1 MIRRFIAVTAA
12 AVAVLAT
19 AACGE
24 PQTRGESES
33 SDSSAEPVTLEEV
46 QEAGTLVVGT
56 EGTYPPFTYH
66 EGGSGELTGY
76 DVDVAEAVGEK
87 LGVDV
92 QFEETQWDA
101 LLSGLKAGRFDMVAN
116 QVTLTEGRQEDY
128 TFSEPYT
135 YSNGVVVTRSDDDSI
150 SSFEDLDGTTT
161 AQSLTSNWYNTAEE
175 AGAEIEPVE
184 GWAQSVDLLEQG
196 RVDATINDRLSYL
209 NYQEDEDN
217 TNITIAVQTE
227 EQSEAAMAFPKGS
240 DSLARAVDEAL
251 DALAEDGTLTEISE
265 EHFGAD
271 YSTSEAATGA
281 GAEEGSGD

>member
-1 MIRRFIAVTAA
+1 MIRRSIAVTAA

-24 PQTRGESES
+24 PQTRGEAGDSET
-33 SDSSAEPVTLEEV
+33 SAEPVTLQEV

-76 DVDVAEAVGEK
+76 DVDVAEAVGEE

-101 LLSGLKAGRFDMVAN
+101 LLSGLKAGRFDMLAN
-116 QVTLTEGRQEDY
+116 QVTITKERQEDY

-135 YSNGVVVTRSDDDSI
+135 YSNGVIVTRSDDDSI
-150 SSFEDLDGTTT
+150 TAFEDLDGTTT
-161 AQSLTSNWYNTAEE
+161 AQSLTSNWYGMAED

-209 NYQEDEDN
+209 NYQEEENN
-217 TNITIAVQTE
+217 TNIAIAVQTE
-227 EQSEAAMAFPKGS
+227 EQSRAAMAFPQGS
-240 DSLARAVDEAL
+240 GSLADAVDEAL
-251 DALAEDGTLTEISE
+251 AALAEDGTLTELSE
-265 EHFGAD
+265 KYFDGD
-271 YSTSEAATGA
+271 YTTSEAATAA
-281 GAEEGSGD
+281 GAEEGTGD